1 MAISQLNF
9 FEMSVTAGL
18 MIAAVL
24 IFRGLFK
31 RAPRWVFCLMWG
43 IVALRLV
50 VPFSIE
56 SRLSLLPEKETVF
69 SSSVMGVIYD
79 KDVNAQD
86 VLSEQVPHEDT
97 KTPSPG
103 SDNQIIESGRPI
115 TVPGGDILNEQMQ
128 TGTEDITAPGENGL
142 VSQISGSYSL
152 KDMLN
157 SALFVTWIV
166 GIVFVMG
173 YFAVSSISLK
183 IKLNTATPL
192 CKNIKQSEYIKSPFV
207 LGIFSPKIYLPYEI
221 DHSDMTYVLAHEN
234 AHIKRGDHITKII
247 AFTILSLHWFNPLVW
262 IAYSAFCRDVELACD
277 EKVVKKLDSDE
288 RRAYSTHCLI
298 AVLKPDS
305 LRGVP

>member
-1 MAISQLNF
+1 
-9 FEMSVTAGL
+9 
-18 MIAAVL
+18 
-24 IFRGLFK
+24 
-31 RAPRWVFCLMWG
+31 
-43 IVALRLV
+43 
-50 VPFSIE
+50 
-56 SRLSLLPEKETVF
+56 
-69 SSSVMGVIYD
+69 
-79 KDVNAQD
+79 
-86 VLSEQVPHEDT
+86 
-97 KTPSPG
+97 
-103 SDNQIIESGRPI
+103 
-115 TVPGGDILNEQMQ
+115 MQ